1 MTDHAKRYD
10 TPVKNLLLPLLPNA
24 LKPYAK
30 AIIATIGALA
40 YVAVYFFG
48 PDQPALAIVIPVLT
62 TLGVYVQPNGAKP
75 TREDVFDSVSDV
87 VDEYREAHTK
97 G

>member
-1 MTDHAKRYD
+1 MTDHARRYD
-10 TPVKNLLLPLLPNA
+10 TPVKNLLLPVLPNA

-40 YVAVYFFG
+40 YIAVYFFG
-48 PDQPALAIVIPVLT
+48 PDQPALAIVVPVLT
-62 TLGVYVQPNGAKP
+62 TLGVYVQPNGTRP
-75 TREDVFDSVSDV
+75 TRDEVFGSVSDA
-87 VDEYREAHTK
+87 VDEYREAHDR